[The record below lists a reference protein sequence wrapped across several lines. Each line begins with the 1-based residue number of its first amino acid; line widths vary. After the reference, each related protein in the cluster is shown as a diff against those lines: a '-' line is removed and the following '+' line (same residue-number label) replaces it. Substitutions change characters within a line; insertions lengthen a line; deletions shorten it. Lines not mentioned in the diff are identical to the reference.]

1 MRLTDVMSSMG
12 LAGWTVVAMVLF
24 ILVYVVQLFWT
35 FAPRNRDVMARGAN
49 MPLDE
54 DLRIPPATASAD
66 QPNEGRP
73 TGTAN

>member
-12 LAGWTVVAMVLF
+12 LAGWAIIAMVLF
-24 ILVYVVQLFWT
+24 MLVYVVQFLWT
-35 FAPRNRDVMARGAN
+35 FAPGNRDVMARGAN

-66 QPNEGRP
+66 QTNDDRP
-73 TGTAN
+73 SGAAN